1 MRLYIPPN
9 DANEEYKGR
18 NDCERNDYGWF
29 LVAIFRTEKFSFCTE
44 KM

>member
-18 NDCERNDYGWF
+18 NDCERNDREFWLNLQSF
-29 LVAIFRTEKFSFCTE
+29 LL
-44 KM
+44 